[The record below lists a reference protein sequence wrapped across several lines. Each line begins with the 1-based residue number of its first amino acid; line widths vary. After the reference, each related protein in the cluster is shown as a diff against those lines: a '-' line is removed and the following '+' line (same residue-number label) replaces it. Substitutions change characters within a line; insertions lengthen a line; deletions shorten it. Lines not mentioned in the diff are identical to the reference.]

1 MIVTLKDFQAVVG
14 RARLPARDRE
24 WFPRMLREFA
34 SATGQSGREPIVVER
49 ERVIGYLQTI
59 KARGRAAWQP
69 LHAVRA
75 IEFYRD
81 RVLKSQEPDL
91 LDIHQALAQAA
102 EREKAGQTGRTRASN
117 LQTGS
122 VGGMEPGSI
131 GLLDASESEND
142 QRCQDSLMW
151 QTGSI
156 DERLIVAPLRRRR
169 AHVICPER
177 L

>member
-1 MIVTLKDFQAVVG
+1 MVVTLKDFQSVVG

-59 KARGRAAWQP
+59 KARGRAAWKR

-81 RVLKSQEPDL
+81 RVLRSSPETNSVRRPWHNL
-91 LDIHQALAQAA
+91 L
-102 EREKAGQTGRTRASN
+102 RPRPTFGVCPVGTTSAGAVKPQNRINIIPKPR
-117 LQTGS
+117 
-122 VGGMEPGSI
+122 
-131 GLLDASESEND
+131 
-142 QRCQDSLMW
+142 
-151 QTGSI
+151 
-156 DERLIVAPLRRRR
+156 
-169 AHVICPER
+169 
-177 L
+177 